1 VSGTALAHLSYFL
14 PPVAIALGVLVRD
27 EPITAVPV
35 LGTALVAAGAYLVGR

>member
-27 EPITAVPV
+27 EPITAMP
-35 LGTALVAAGAYLVGR
+35 GTALVAAGAYLVGR